1 MDADQMADRS
11 TGKEKVQMKKNE
23 QLFDIMGDIPEK
35 YVEDAMNDNA
45 VPEKRINV
53 KRVAGTIAAC
63 AAAFAAVAAVPV
75 LMMYVNGKAGN
86 GNDQL
91 PAASET
97 VAETSENEV
106 SENQNE
112 NTDPDTDKEKAEDSD
127 LFDDTKDNSPTY
139 FYELNKETNEYEV
152 VFELTDTSSLSYT
165 VIPWSV
171 ETAVLEISDYF
182 KDEYGLG
189 TRDIN
194 KLFNSGYRIYLTT
207 DRDIQDHLDEKY
219 SDWYYFPES
228 LSDQDEMIQSAIA
241 VLDYNGHI
249 LGVEGKLGKNEPDDN
264 FGFNIA
270 YEGGRA
276 VGSAITP
283 LTAYGYALENG
294 MLTPETEFCDEYLPE
309 YTVPDV
315 EFFPRNFDGAPS
327 GGIYP
332 ALYFFKQSIRTLPTQ
347 IVYNNGN
354 NLSKEVFDFATQ
366 KLHLDLDPEWDAD
379 YPALCL
385 GETFL
390 GPSVI
395 NLANAY
401 MPYGN
406 GGRYCKASIISRC
419 VDSTGKVIIDNE
431 NREYEQAVSKETA
444 DTMNMMLREV
454 ITNGTGT
461 AAALENCPVA
471 GKPGCTDNWR
481 DLTFV
486 GLTPDYVSAMWVGY
500 DCGTNPW
507 AIEGANSAGIWKSV
521 FGEYAEEHYSGAD
534 FP

>member
-1 MDADQMADRS
+1 
-11 TGKEKVQMKKNE
+11 MKKNE
-23 QLFDIMGDIPEK
+23 QLFDIMGDIPEE
-35 YVEDAMNDNA
+35 YVEDALNDNA
-45 VPEKRINV
+45 VTEKRISV

-112 NTDPDTDKEKAEDSD
+112 NTDPDTDNETAEDSD
-127 LFDDTKDNSPTY
+127 IFDDTKDNSPTY

-152 VFELTDTSSLSYT
+152 VFELIDILSLSNT

-171 ETAVLEISDYF
+171 ETAVLEMGDYF
-182 KDEYGLG
+182 KDEYGLEY
-189 TRDIN
+189 RDIN

-228 LSDQDEMIQSAIA
+228 LSDQDEMIQSAFA

-249 LGVEGKLGKNEPDDN
+249 LGVEGKLGKKKPDGN

-276 VGSAITP
+276 IGSTITP

-294 MLTPETEFCDEYLPE
+294 MMTPDTEFCDEYLPE
-309 YTVPDV
+309 YTVPDI
-315 EFFPRNFDGAPS
+315 EFFPRNFDGTPS

-332 ALYFFKQSIRTLPTQ
+332 ALYFFKQSIRTLPAQ

-406 GGRYCKASIISRC
+406 GGRYYKASIISKC
-419 VDSTGKVIIDNE
+419 VDSTGEVIIDNE
-431 NREYEQAVSKETA
+431 KREYEQAVSKETA

-454 ITNGTGT
+454 IENGTGT

-471 GKPGCTDNWR
+471 GKTGCTDDWH

-500 DCGTNPW
+500 DRGTNPYV
-507 AIEGANSAGIWKSV
+507 IEGANSAGIWKSV

-534 FP
+534 FPS